1 MWSYILLVVLVFVG
15 YTMYTYVNNMK
26 SKKKTTETF
35 EVAAADIKKL
45 VDHLDVLS
53 KDFSDT
59 IVKLKAV
66 TESHVTDANVT
77 SSEEN
82 NEQAEFSNKAKPAKS
97 EKNVKKAKANVDE
110 EEEEKERTDDNEEVE
125 TFVSRHVKKPARREG
140 FVNGVA
146 GKMAGNYML
155 LD

>member
-1 MWSYILLVVLVFVG
+1 
-15 YTMYTYVNNMK
+15 MK